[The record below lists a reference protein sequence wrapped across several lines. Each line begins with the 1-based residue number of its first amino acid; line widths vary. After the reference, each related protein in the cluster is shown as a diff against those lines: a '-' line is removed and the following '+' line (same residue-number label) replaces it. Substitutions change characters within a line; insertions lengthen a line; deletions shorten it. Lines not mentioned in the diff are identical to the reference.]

1 MKLTLI
7 LCLFGSVALADGDMP
22 GGNRTCPPEGCPPPS
37 AAPATGDGSE
47 TVSDAII
54 AGTDL
59 AVDLFNDTLGL
70 F

>member
-1 MKLTLI
+1 MKLTLV
-7 LCLFGSVALADGDMP
+7 LSLFASVALADGDM
-22 GGNRTCPPEGCPPPS
+22 GAGNRTCPPEGCPPPS

-54 AGTDL
+54 VGTEL
-59 AVDLFNDTLGL
+59 AVGLFDDALGL